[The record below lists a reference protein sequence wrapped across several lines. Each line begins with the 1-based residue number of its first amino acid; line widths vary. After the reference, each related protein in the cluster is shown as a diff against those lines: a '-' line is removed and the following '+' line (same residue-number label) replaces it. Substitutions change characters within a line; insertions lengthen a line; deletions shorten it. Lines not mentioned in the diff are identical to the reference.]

1 MFTPA
6 TRIRK
11 GVFLQCM
18 NKGGFTGADPIV
30 SVGTD
35 QGQILSSKSPR
46 TDFKGTEMM
55 NDLHEVKKEVLLHKW
70 KI

>member
-1 MFTPA
+1 
-6 TRIRK
+6 
-11 GVFLQCM
+11 M